1 MTLGSRTFR
10 EEMQDRKARSNTQVK
25 ETSTTEHILQTH
37 LFSRHAV
44 ETFKAT
50 ALMRLKKERQ
60 GEA

>member
-50 ALMRLKKERQ
+50 ALMKKERQ